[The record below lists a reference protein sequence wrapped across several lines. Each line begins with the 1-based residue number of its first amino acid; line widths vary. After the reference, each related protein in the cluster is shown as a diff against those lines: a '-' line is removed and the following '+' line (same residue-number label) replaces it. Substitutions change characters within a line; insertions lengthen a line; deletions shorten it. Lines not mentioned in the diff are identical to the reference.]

1 VKYSF
6 RVSGMKGMGSLGS
19 GIAEKLI
26 LFSPMDT
33 QLEVRALECSGLF
46 KQKLAEPGVNL

>member
-1 VKYSF
+1 
-6 RVSGMKGMGSLGS
+6 MKGMGSLGS

-33 QLEVRALECSGLF
+33 QLEVRALEVAFSSR
-46 KQKLAEPGVNL
+46 NLQNQE